1 MTESTD
7 PSALNIETEHSSDI
21 DCFKPIPFQSL
32 SEHYPKL
39 NAFSSFVGWAIIL
52 LIMLVVDFAVDKIS
66 LHYLVLP
73 GLLILS
79 LISGVVG
86 YFSAKACGYYQ
97 DEFDIYFK
105 QGLWWKKQVA
115 LNYSRIQH
123 IDISHGPLERRYQM
137 ATIKFFTA
145 GGATSDLRISG
156 LPNERAEKLRTD
168 ILRYAKE
175 NVITDELAQVAEDSI
190 QAKQSSQL
198 TNDEPKTLEPDL
210 IDATTKIHSTKTDA
224 KND

>member
-7 PSALNIETEHSSDI
+7 HQDSNIEPNRSSINDSYE
-21 DCFKPIPFQSL
+21 PIPFKSL
-32 SEHYPKL
+32 SKHYPKL

-52 LIMLVVDFAVDKIS
+52 LIMLIVDFAVDKIT
-66 LHYLVLP
+66 LHFLVLP
-73 GLLILS
+73 SLFVFS
-79 LISGVVG
+79 LISGVIG
-86 YFSAKACGYYQ
+86 YFSAKACGYFQ
-97 DEFDIYFK
+97 DDFDIFFK
-105 QGLWWKKQVA
+105 QGLWWKKQTA

-145 GGATSDLRISG
+145 GGAASDLRISG
-156 LPNERAEKLRTD
+156 LPNEQAEQLRTD

-175 NVITDELAQVAEDSI
+175 NIITDELAEIEQDSTQVTAMAEPEKVIKTESI
-190 QAKQSSQL
+190 DTADEVKQQNMG
-198 TNDEPKTLEPDL
+198 T
-210 IDATTKIHSTKTDA
+210 